1 MERDKTHMESVERWA
16 EFVRTHPRS
25 EWKPVIDAFINAV
38 YEKSDEFYKRLEG
51 SEEGRVALERLKQER
66 LKKFRKFDK

>member
-25 EWKPVIDAFINAV
+25 EWKPVVNTFINAV
-38 YEKSDEFYKRLEG
+38 YEKADDFYNRLAK
-51 SEEGRVALERLKQER
+51 SEEGREILKRLNEERVRSAQES
-66 LKKFRKFDK
+66 LF